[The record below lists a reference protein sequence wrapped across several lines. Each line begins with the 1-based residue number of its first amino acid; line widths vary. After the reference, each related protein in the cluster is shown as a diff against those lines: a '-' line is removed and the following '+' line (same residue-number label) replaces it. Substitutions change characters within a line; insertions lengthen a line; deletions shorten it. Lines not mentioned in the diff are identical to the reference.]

1 MVREPRQ
8 VRKEAAVSDRLRVPR
23 DNLAGAGHEGE
34 CELVRFDAG
43 CTTIFHPPARR
54 IGAQA
59 TFAAAVKLWPDAK
72 ITLRNG
78 ARIIEKTWTWRR

>member
-23 DNLAGAGHEGE
+23 DNLAGAGCVGE

-43 CTTIFHPPARR
+43 CTTDSFHPRTDDGLP
-54 IGAQA
+54 IG
-59 TFAAAVKLWPDAK
+59 V
-72 ITLRNG
+72 R
-78 ARIIEKTWTWRR
+78 